1 MYYVL
6 RGSLLGRFSSTKP
19 RIVLPHSPNP
29 NRIESQDEILLREW
43 RREARKELL
52 EGVMGT
58 TRPSLPLLV
67 ALVLLSVL
75 LARSVSA
82 SRPTVYDYDGSAQVE
97 VQTKFLSSRRGGRGR
112 KAGGVATR
120 AVLYEDDYEAEY
132 EVSRPQPG
140 GSLVSFSSQ
149 PPVPNSAAP
158 SLNTGRRIRR
168 LSGRERRRRLCLLRR
183 RVR

>member
-132 EVSRPQPG
+132 EVSRPSWWVFTLLFRA
-140 GSLVSFSSQ
+140 SLRCLTL
-149 PPVPNSAAP
+149 PPPP
-158 SLNTGRRIRR
+158 
-168 LSGRERRRRLCLLRR
+168 
-183 RVR
+183 

>member
-82 SRPTVYDYDGSAQVE
+82 SRPTVYDYELIAD
-97 VQTKFLSSRRGGRGR
+97 
-112 KAGGVATR
+112 
-120 AVLYEDDYEAEY
+120 
-132 EVSRPQPG
+132 
-140 GSLVSFSSQ
+140 
-149 PPVPNSAAP
+149 
-158 SLNTGRRIRR
+158 
-168 LSGRERRRRLCLLRR
+168 
-183 RVR
+183 